1 MSRLIELN
9 TDPDERTLRRFG
21 AIALAVFGGLAI
33 CAWRQSWPFSSDL
46 GAARV
51 PVAVALGAL
60 GFASALLSAVRPAL
74 NRALYVALAALGY
87 PIGLVVSYAVM
98 AALFFGVL
106 SPIGA
111 LLRLLGKDPLQRA
124 IERDR
129 ASYWTA
135 TRARRPRASYFR
147 QF

>member
-1 MSRLIELN
+1 MTRLIELN

-21 AIALAVFGGLAI
+21 VIALGVFGALAI
-33 CAWRQSWPFSSDL
+33 CAWRQSWPFSFGLD
-46 GAARV
+46 AARV

-60 GFASALLSAVRPAL
+60 GFASALLSAVRPAR

-87 PIGLVVSYAVM
+87 PIGLVVSYVVM

-129 ASYWTA
+129 ASYWTP
-135 TRARRPRASYFR
+135 TRPRRPKASYFR